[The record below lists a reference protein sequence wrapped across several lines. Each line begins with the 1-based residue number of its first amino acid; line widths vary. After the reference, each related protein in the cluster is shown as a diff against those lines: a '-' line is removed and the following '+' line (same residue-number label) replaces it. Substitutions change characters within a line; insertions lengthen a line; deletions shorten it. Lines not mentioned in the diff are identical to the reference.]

1 MRPDVLQAML
11 VAILGGTGTWLLL
24 PHQLGFARPRSAH
37 VLGGCLVAASLLTLA
52 LFWSPPAPF
61 LMGLFFYV
69 FAIAGLAC
77 SVLMITA
84 RNPVHSALWFAAVVL
99 ATTGLF
105 VLLGA
110 SFLAAGTIIVYAG
123 AIIVTFLF
131 VIMLAQS
138 GGEAAYDRSTRM
150 PARASLSTFLLL
162 WSLLYCLLMVQS
174 PDRLGGDSPELRA
187 RRLVPTAGLPALLAR
202 GDEERAAAVVDRA
215 VRAETARL
223 PGRVEM
229 APGVPAPH
237 VAGLG
242 GTLFTDHL
250 IAVEVAG
257 AILFV
262 ALVGA
267 AAIATPKP
275 PVRPKVE

>member
-1 MRPDVLQAML
+1 
-11 VAILGGTGTWLLL
+11 
-24 PHQLGFARPRSAH
+24 
-37 VLGGCLVAASLLTLA
+37 VLGGCLVAASLVTLA

-61 LMGLFFYV
+61 LMGAFFYV
-69 FAIAGLAC
+69 FALAGLAC
-77 SVLMITA
+77 SVLMITS

-150 PARASLSTFLLL
+150 PARASISTFLLL
-162 WSLLYCLLMVQS
+162 WSLLYCLLMVQNPDRVGGTS
-174 PDRLGGDSPELRA
+174 PDLQA
-187 RRLVPTAGLPALLAR
+187 RRLIPTAGLPGLLAR
-202 GDEERAAAVVDRA
+202 GDEERAAAVIDRA
-215 VRAETARL
+215 VRPETARL
-223 PGRVEM
+223 PGQVEM

-275 PVRPKVE
+275 PTRPKVE

>member
-1 MRPDVLQAML
+1 V
-11 VAILGGTGTWLLL
+11 
-24 PHQLGFARPRSAH
+24 F
-37 VLGGCLVAASLLTLA
+37 A
-52 LFWSPPAPF
+52 LFWVPPAPF
-61 LMGLFFYV
+61 MMGAFFYL
-69 FAIAGLAC
+69 FAIAAMASG
-77 SVLMITA
+77 VLMITSK
-84 RNPVHSALWFAAVVL
+84 NPVHSALWFAAVVL

-138 GGEAAYDRSTRM
+138 GGEAAYDRSSRM

-162 WSLLYCLLMVQS
+162 WSLLYCLLMVQT
-174 PDRLGGDSPELRA
+174 PDRAGGVSPEMRA
-187 RRLVPTAGLPALLAR
+187 RRLIPAVELPRLLANGPKR
-202 GDEERAAAVVDRA
+202 DAATLVVDRA
-215 VRAETARL
+215 ISAETARF
-223 PGRVEM
+223 RDVVATE
-229 APGVPAPH
+229 AGVPAPH
-237 VAGLG
+237 VAGIG
-242 GTLFTDHL
+242 ATLFTDHL

-275 PVRPKVE
+275 PVRPKIEE